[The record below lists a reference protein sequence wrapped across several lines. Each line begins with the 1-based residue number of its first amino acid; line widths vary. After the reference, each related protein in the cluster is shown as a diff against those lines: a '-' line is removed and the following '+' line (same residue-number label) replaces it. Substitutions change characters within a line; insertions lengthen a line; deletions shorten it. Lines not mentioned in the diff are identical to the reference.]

1 MMADMKIDNKY
12 RNKTA
17 EMTNADLSSP
27 DFIENQEKRRKDRS
41 SVRQRVYISITLTLI
56 ALVAVT
62 AATVAWF
69 SIADRTKVNTM
80 GLDIVADV
88 EMRMDLDAHDT
99 IDQYVRTLSFES
111 IQSRIQSEKGYSMS
125 TTPLSPVTTNDYS
138 RFTYENGTVVQST
151 EGAYLEFTLHFMA
164 AKDMIVHLT
173 SADSESG
180 KGDGT
185 MVSSSASAMPQAMR
199 ISFTA
204 DDQTWVYAPG
214 LGDTADSGGLAKTF
228 GLAAASD
235 MKVSDNNA
243 MFSLKEGVD
252 KPVVVHIWLEGTDP
266 ECTDELK
273 KADYS
278 IRLRF
283 TGTDMNGKSFTE

>member
-1 MMADMKIDNKY
+1 MMTDI
-12 RNKTA
+12 RNKRDQDKKDQ
-17 EMTNADLSSP
+17 NKK
-27 DFIENQEKRRKDRS
+27 IQNQKN
-41 SVRQRVYISITLTLI
+41 VRQRVYISLMLTLI

-99 IDQYVRTLSFES
+99 LDQYVRTLSFES
-111 IQSRIQSEKGYSMS
+111 IQNRIQREKGFSMS
-125 TTPLSPVTTNDYS
+125 ATPLSPVTTSDYS
-138 RFTYENGTVVQST
+138 TFTYENGKVAEAT
-151 EGAYLEFTLHFMA
+151 EGSYLEFTLHFMA

-173 SADSESG
+173 SADSDTG

-185 MVSSSASAMPQAMR
+185 MVSSGVAALPQAMR

-204 DDQTWVYAPG
+204 DGQTWVYDPG
-214 LGDTADSGGLAKTF
+214 AGDFLSSSGAVKVF
-228 GLAAASD
+228 GLAPAAD
-235 MKVSDNNA
+235 MKVGDNNA
-243 MFSLKEGVD
+243 LFTLKEGED
-252 KPVVVHIWLEGTDP
+252 KPVVVHIWIEGTDP
-266 ECTDELK
+266 QCTDELK

>member
-1 MMADMKIDNKY
+1 MMADI
-12 RNKTA
+12 RNK
-17 EMTNADLSSP
+17 
-27 DFIENQEKRRKDRS
+27 KDQDKKIQNKKN
-41 SVRQRVYISITLTLI
+41 VRQRVYISFMLTLI

-111 IQSRIQSEKGYSMS
+111 IQNRIQREKGFSMS
-125 TTPLSPVTTNDYS
+125 ATPLSPVTTSDYS
-138 RFTYENGTVVQST
+138 TFTYENGKVAEAT
-151 EGAYLEFTLHFMA
+151 EGSYLEFTLHFMA

-173 SADSESG
+173 SADSDTG

-185 MVSSSASAMPQAMR
+185 MVSSSVAALPQAMR

-204 DDQTWVYAPG
+204 DGQTWVYDPG
-214 LGDTADSGGLAKTF
+214 AGDFLSSSGVVRVF
-228 GLAAASD
+228 GLASAAD
-235 MKVSDNNA
+235 MKVADNNA
-243 MFSLKEGVD
+243 LFTLKEGED

-266 ECTDELK
+266 QCTDELK

>member
-1 MMADMKIDNKY
+1 MMAEI
-12 RNKTA
+12 RNY
-17 EMTNADLSSP
+17 
-27 DFIENQEKRRKDRS
+27 ENQDKKDQNKKN
-41 SVRQRVYISITLTLI
+41 VRQRVYISLMLTLI

-111 IQSRIQSEKGYSMS
+111 IQNRIRREKGFSMS
-125 TTPLSPVTTNDYS
+125 TTPLSPVTTSDYS
-138 RFTYENGTVVQST
+138 TFTYENGKVAEAA
-151 EGAYLEFTLHFMA
+151 EGSYLEFTLHFMA

-173 SADSESG
+173 SADSDTG

-185 MVSSSASAMPQAMR
+185 MVSSGVAALPQAMR

-204 DDQTWVYAPG
+204 DGQTWVYDPG
-214 LGDTADSGGLAKTF
+214 AGDFLSSSGAVKVF
-228 GLAAASD
+228 GLAPAAD
-235 MKVSDNNA
+235 MKVGDNNA
-243 MFSLKEGVD
+243 LFTLKEGED

-266 ECTDELK
+266 QCTDELK

>member
-1 MMADMKIDNKY
+1 MTAEI
-12 RNKTA
+12 RNKR
-17 EMTNADLSSP
+17 DQ
-27 DFIENQEKRRKDRS
+27 DKKDQNKKN
-41 SVRQRVYISITLTLI
+41 VRQRVYISLMLTLI

-111 IQSRIQSEKGYSMS
+111 IQNRIQREKGFSMS
-125 TTPLSPVTTNDYS
+125 ATPLSPVTTSDYS
-138 RFTYENGTVVQST
+138 TFTYENGKVAEAT
-151 EGAYLEFTLHFMA
+151 EGSYLEFTLHFMA

-173 SADSESG
+173 SADSDTG

-185 MVSSSASAMPQAMR
+185 MVGSSVAALPQAMR

-204 DDQTWVYAPG
+204 DGQTWVYDPG
-214 LGDTADSGGLAKTF
+214 AGDTSETLGTAKTF

-235 MKVSDNNA
+235 MQLSDANSI
-243 MFSLKEGVD
+243 FTLKEGED
-252 KPVVVHIWLEGTDP
+252 KTVVVHIWLEGTDP
-266 ECTDELK
+266 QCTDELK

-283 TGTDMNGKSFTE
+283 TGTDMDGKPFTE

>member
-1 MMADMKIDNKY
+1 MMADI
-12 RNKTA
+12 RNK
-17 EMTNADLSSP
+17 
-27 DFIENQEKRRKDRS
+27 KDQDKKIQNKKN
-41 SVRQRVYISITLTLI
+41 VRQRVYISLMLTLV

-88 EMRMDLDAHDT
+88 EMRMDLDEHDT

-111 IQSRIQSEKGYSMS
+111 IQNRIQREKGFSMS
-125 TTPLSPVTTNDYS
+125 ATPLSPVTTSDYS
-138 RFTYENGTVVQST
+138 TFTYENGKVAEAT
-151 EGAYLEFTLHFMA
+151 EGSYLEFTLHFMA

-173 SADSESG
+173 SADSDTG

-185 MVSSSASAMPQAMR
+185 MVSSGVAALPQAMR

-204 DDQTWVYAPG
+204 DGQTWVYDPG
-214 LGDTADSGGLAKTF
+214 AGDFLSSSGAVKVF
-228 GLAAASD
+228 GLAPAED
-235 MKVSDNNA
+235 MKVGDNNA
-243 MFSLKEGVD
+243 LFTLKEGED

-266 ECTDELK
+266 QCTDELK

>member
-1 MMADMKIDNKY
+1 MMAENKKK
-12 RNKTA
+12 N
-17 EMTNADLSSP
+17 D
-27 DFIENQEKRRKDRS
+27 QEKVVWEKNDQKRNNPKKNDQEKKN
-41 SVRQRVYISITLTLI
+41 VRQRVYISLMLTLI

-111 IQSRIQSEKGYSMS
+111 IQNRIQREKGFSMS
-125 TTPLSPVTTNDYS
+125 ATPLSPVTTSDYS
-138 RFTYENGTVVQST
+138 TFTYENGKVAEAT
-151 EGAYLEFTLHFMA
+151 EGSYLEFTLHFMA

-173 SADSESG
+173 SADSDTG

-185 MVSSSASAMPQAMR
+185 MVSSSVAALPQTMR

-204 DDQTWVYAPG
+204 DGQTWVYDPG
-214 LGDTADSGGLAKTF
+214 AGDLLSSSGAVRVF
-228 GLAAASD
+228 GLASAAD
-235 MKVSDNNA
+235 MKVGDNNA
-243 MFSLKEGVD
+243 LFTLKEGED
-252 KPVVVHIWLEGTDP
+252 KPVVVHIWIEGTDP
-266 ECTDELK
+266 ACTDELK

>member
-1 MMADMKIDNKY
+1 MMAEKNK
-12 RNKTA
+12 
-17 EMTNADLSSP
+17 D
-27 DFIENQEKRRKDRS
+27 QEKVVWEKNDQKRNNPQKNDQEKKN
-41 SVRQRVYISITLTLI
+41 VRQRVYISLMLTLI

-111 IQSRIQSEKGYSMS
+111 IQNRIQREKGFSMS
-125 TTPLSPVTTNDYS
+125 ATPLSPVTTSDYS
-138 RFTYENGTVVQST
+138 TFTYENGKVAEAT
-151 EGAYLEFTLHFMA
+151 EGSYLEFTLHFMA

-173 SADSESG
+173 SADSDMG

-185 MVSSSASAMPQAMR
+185 MVSSSVAALPQAMR

-204 DDQTWVYAPG
+204 DGQTWVYDPG
-214 LGDTADSGGLAKTF
+214 AGDFLSSSGAVRVF
-228 GLAAASD
+228 GLASAAD
-235 MKVSDNNA
+235 MKVGDNNA
-243 MFSLKEGVD
+243 LFTLKEGED

-266 ECTDELK
+266 QCTDELK

>member
-1 MMADMKIDNKY
+1 MMTESKKNND
-12 RNKTA
+12 
-17 EMTNADLSSP
+17 
-27 DFIENQEKRRKDRS
+27 QEKKN
-41 SVRQRVYISITLTLI
+41 VRQRVYISLMLTLI

-88 EMRMDLDAHDT
+88 EMRMDLDEHKT

-111 IQSRIQSEKGYSMS
+111 IEARIQSEKGFSMN
-125 TTPLSPVTTNDYS
+125 TTPLSPVTTSDYS
-138 RFTYENGTVVQST
+138 TFTYENGTVVSAT

-173 SADSESG
+173 SADSDAG
-180 KGDGT
+180 KSDGT
-185 MVSSSASAMPQAMR
+185 LVSSSVTALPQTMR

-204 DDQTWVYAPG
+204 DGQTWVYDPG
-214 LGDTADSGGLAKTF
+214 AGDSMSDTGAARVF
-228 GLAAASD
+228 GLASAAD
-235 MKVSDNNA
+235 MKVNDNNA

-266 ECTDELK
+266 ACTDELK

-283 TGTDMNGKSFTE
+283 TGTDMDGRSFTE

>member
-1 MMADMKIDNKY
+1 MMADI
-12 RNKTA
+12 RNKR
-17 EMTNADLSSP
+17 DQ
-27 DFIENQEKRRKDRS
+27 DKKDQNKKIQNKKN
-41 SVRQRVYISITLTLI
+41 VRQRVYISLMLTLI

-111 IQSRIQSEKGYSMS
+111 IQNRIQREKGFSMS
-125 TTPLSPVTTNDYS
+125 ATPLSPVTTSDYS
-138 RFTYENGTVVQST
+138 AFTYENGKVAEAT
-151 EGAYLEFTLHFMA
+151 EGSYLEFTLHFMA

-173 SADSESG
+173 SADSDTG

-185 MVSSSASAMPQAMR
+185 MVSSGVAALPQAMR

-204 DDQTWVYAPG
+204 DGQTWVYDPG
-214 LGDTADSGGLAKTF
+214 AGDFLSSSGAVKVF
-228 GLAAASD
+228 GLAPAAD
-235 MKVSDNNA
+235 MKVGDNNA
-243 MFSLKEGVD
+243 LFTLKEGED

-266 ECTDELK
+266 QCTDELK

>member
-1 MMADMKIDNKY
+1 MMEEI
-12 RNKTA
+12 RNK
-17 EMTNADLSSP
+17 
-27 DFIENQEKRRKDRS
+27 KDQDKKVQNKKN
-41 SVRQRVYISITLTLI
+41 VRQRVYISLMLTLI

-111 IQSRIQSEKGYSMS
+111 IQNRIQREKGFSMS
-125 TTPLSPVTTNDYS
+125 ATPLSPVTTSDYS
-138 RFTYENGTVVQST
+138 TFTYENGKVAEATGGS
-151 EGAYLEFTLHFMA
+151 YLEFTLHFMA

-173 SADSESG
+173 SADSDTG

-185 MVSSSASAMPQAMR
+185 MVSSSVAALPQAMR

-204 DDQTWVYAPG
+204 DGQTWIYDPG
-214 LGDTADSGGLAKTF
+214 AGDTSETLGTAKTF

-235 MKVSDNNA
+235 MQLSDANSI
-243 MFSLKEGVD
+243 FILKEGED
-252 KPVVVHIWLEGTDP
+252 KTVVVHIWLEGTDP
-266 ECTDELK
+266 QCTDELK

>member
-1 MMADMKIDNKY
+1 MMADI
-12 RNKTA
+12 RNKR
-17 EMTNADLSSP
+17 DQ
-27 DFIENQEKRRKDRS
+27 DKKDQNKKIQNKKT
-41 SVRQRVYISITLTLI
+41 VRQRVYISLMLTLI

-111 IQSRIQSEKGYSMS
+111 IQNRIQREKGFSMS
-125 TTPLSPVTTNDYS
+125 ATPLSPVTTSDYS
-138 RFTYENGTVVQST
+138 TFTYENGKVAEAT
-151 EGAYLEFTLHFMA
+151 EGSYLEFTLHFMA

-173 SADSESG
+173 SADSDTG

-185 MVSSSASAMPQAMR
+185 MVSSSVAALPQTMR

-204 DDQTWVYAPG
+204 DGQTWVYDPG
-214 LGDTADSGGLAKTF
+214 AGDTSETLGTAKTF

-235 MKVSDNNA
+235 MQLSDANSI
-243 MFSLKEGVD
+243 FTLKEGED
-252 KPVVVHIWLEGTDP
+252 KTVVVHIWLEGTDP
-266 ECTDELK
+266 QCTDELK

>member
-1 MMADMKIDNKY
+1 MMADI
-12 RNKTA
+12 RNKR
-17 EMTNADLSSP
+17 DQ
-27 DFIENQEKRRKDRS
+27 DKKDQNKKDQNKKN
-41 SVRQRVYISITLTLI
+41 VRQRVYISLMLTLI

-111 IQSRIQSEKGYSMS
+111 IQNRIQREKGFSMS
-125 TTPLSPVTTNDYS
+125 ATPLSPVTTSDYS
-138 RFTYENGTVVQST
+138 TFTYENGKVAEAT
-151 EGAYLEFTLHFMA
+151 EGSYLEFTLHFMA

-173 SADSESG
+173 SADSDTG

-185 MVSSSASAMPQAMR
+185 MVSSGVAALPQTMR

-204 DDQTWVYAPG
+204 DGQTWVYDPG
-214 LGDTADSGGLAKTF
+214 MDDTSETLGTAKTF

-235 MKVSDNNA
+235 MQLSDANSI
-243 MFSLKEGVD
+243 FTLKEGED
-252 KPVVVHIWLEGTDP
+252 KAVVVHIWLEGTDSQ
-266 ECTDELK
+266 CTDELK

>member
-1 MMADMKIDNKY
+1 MMAEI
-12 RNKTA
+12 RNKR
-17 EMTNADLSSP
+17 DQ
-27 DFIENQEKRRKDRS
+27 DKKNQNKKN
-41 SVRQRVYISITLTLI
+41 VRQRVYISLMLTLI

-99 IDQYVRTLSFES
+99 LDQYVRTLSFES
-111 IQSRIQSEKGYSMS
+111 IQNRIQREKGFSMS
-125 TTPLSPVTTNDYS
+125 VTPLSPVTTSDYS
-138 RFTYENGTVVQST
+138 TFTYENGKVAKAT
-151 EGAYLEFTLHFMA
+151 EGSYLEFTLHFMA

-173 SADSESG
+173 SADSDTG

-185 MVSSSASAMPQAMR
+185 MVSSSVAALPQAMR
-199 ISFTA
+199 ISFTT
-204 DDQTWVYAPG
+204 DGQTWVYDPG
-214 LGDTADSGGLAKTF
+214 AGDTSETLGTAKTF

-235 MKVSDNNA
+235 MHLSDANSI
-243 MFSLKEGVD
+243 FTLKEGED
-252 KPVVVHIWLEGTDP
+252 KAVVVHIWLEGTDP
-266 ECTDELK
+266 QCTDELK

-283 TGTDMNGKSFTE
+283 TGTDMNGKSFTEK

>member
-1 MMADMKIDNKY
+1 MMADI
-12 RNKTA
+12 RNKR
-17 EMTNADLSSP
+17 DQ
-27 DFIENQEKRRKDRS
+27 DKKDQNKKDQNKKN
-41 SVRQRVYISITLTLI
+41 VRQRVYISLMLTLI

-111 IQSRIQSEKGYSMS
+111 IQNRIQREKGFSMS
-125 TTPLSPVTTNDYS
+125 ATPLSPVTTSDYS
-138 RFTYENGTVVQST
+138 TFTYENGKVAEAT
-151 EGAYLEFTLHFMA
+151 EGSYLEFTLHFMA

-173 SADSESG
+173 SADSDTG

-185 MVSSSASAMPQAMR
+185 VVSSGVAALPQAMR

-204 DDQTWVYAPG
+204 DGQTWVYDPG
-214 LGDTADSGGLAKTF
+214 TGDFLSSSGAVRVF
-228 GLAAASD
+228 GLAPAAD
-235 MKVSDNNA
+235 MKVGDNNA
-243 MFSLKEGVD
+243 LFTLKEGED

-266 ECTDELK
+266 QCTDELK

>member
-1 MMADMKIDNKY
+1 MMAGNKKK
-12 RNKTA
+12 N
-17 EMTNADLSSP
+17 D
-27 DFIENQEKRRKDRS
+27 QEKVVWEKNDQKRNNPKKNDQEKKN
-41 SVRQRVYISITLTLI
+41 VRQRVYISLMLTLI

-111 IQSRIQSEKGYSMS
+111 IQNRIQREKGFSMS
-125 TTPLSPVTTNDYS
+125 ATPLSPVTTSDYS
-138 RFTYENGTVVQST
+138 TFTYENGKVAEAT
-151 EGAYLEFTLHFMA
+151 EGSYLEFTLHFMA

-173 SADSESG
+173 SADSDTG

-185 MVSSSASAMPQAMR
+185 MVSSSVAALPQTMR

-204 DDQTWVYAPG
+204 DGQTWVYDPG
-214 LGDTADSGGLAKTF
+214 AGDLLSSSGAVRVF
-228 GLAAASD
+228 GLASAAD
-235 MKVSDNNA
+235 MKVGDNNA
-243 MFSLKEGVD
+243 LFTLKEGED
-252 KPVVVHIWLEGTDP
+252 KPVVVHIWIEGTDP
-266 ECTDELK
+266 ACTDELK

>member
-1 MMADMKIDNKY
+1 MMAEKNK
-12 RNKTA
+12 
-17 EMTNADLSSP
+17 D
-27 DFIENQEKRRKDRS
+27 QEKVVWEKNDQKRNNPQKNDQEKKN
-41 SVRQRVYISITLTLI
+41 VRQRVYISLMLTLI

-99 IDQYVRTLSFES
+99 IDQYVRTLSFEN
-111 IQSRIQSEKGYSMS
+111 IQNRIQREKGFSMS
-125 TTPLSPVTTNDYS
+125 ATPLSPVTTSDYS
-138 RFTYENGTVVQST
+138 TFTYENGKVAEAT
-151 EGAYLEFTLHFMA
+151 EGSYLEFTLHFMA

-173 SADSESG
+173 SADSDTG

-185 MVSSSASAMPQAMR
+185 MVSSGVAALPQAMR

-204 DDQTWVYAPG
+204 DGQTWIYDPG
-214 LGDTADSGGLAKTF
+214 MDDTSETLGTVKTF

-235 MKVSDNNA
+235 MQLSDANSI
-243 MFSLKEGVD
+243 FTLKEGED
-252 KPVVVHIWLEGTDP
+252 KTVVVHIWLEGTDP
-266 ECTDELK
+266 QCTDELK

>member
-1 MMADMKIDNKY
+1 MMADI
-12 RNKTA
+12 RNK
-17 EMTNADLSSP
+17 
-27 DFIENQEKRRKDRS
+27 KDQDKKHQNKKIQNKKN
-41 SVRQRVYISITLTLI
+41 VRQRVYISFMLTLI

-111 IQSRIQSEKGYSMS
+111 IQNRIQREKGFSMS
-125 TTPLSPVTTNDYS
+125 ATPLSPVTTSDYS
-138 RFTYENGTVVQST
+138 TFTYENGKVAEAT
-151 EGAYLEFTLHFMA
+151 EGSYLEFTLHFMA

-173 SADSESG
+173 SADSDTG

-185 MVSSSASAMPQAMR
+185 MVSSSVAALPQAMR

-204 DDQTWVYAPG
+204 DGQTWVYDPG
-214 LGDTADSGGLAKTF
+214 AGDFLSSSGVVRVF
-228 GLAAASD
+228 GLASAAD
-235 MKVSDNNA
+235 MKVADNNA
-243 MFSLKEGVD
+243 LFTLKEGED

-266 ECTDELK
+266 QCTDELK

>member
-1 MMADMKIDNKY
+1 MMAGNKKK
-12 RNKTA
+12 N
-17 EMTNADLSSP
+17 D
-27 DFIENQEKRRKDRS
+27 QEKVVWEKNDQKRNNPKKNDQEKKN
-41 SVRQRVYISITLTLI
+41 VRQRVYISLMLTLI

-99 IDQYVRTLSFES
+99 LDQYVRTLSFES
-111 IQSRIQSEKGYSMS
+111 IQNRIQREKGFSMS
-125 TTPLSPVTTNDYS
+125 ATPLSPVTTSDYS
-138 RFTYENGTVVQST
+138 TFTYENGKVAEAT
-151 EGAYLEFTLHFMA
+151 EGSYLEFTLHFMA

-173 SADSESG
+173 SAESDTG

-185 MVSSSASAMPQAMR
+185 MVSSSVAALPQTMR

-204 DDQTWVYAPG
+204 DGQTWVYDPG
-214 LGDTADSGGLAKTF
+214 AGDLLSSSGAVRVF
-228 GLAAASD
+228 GLASAAD
-235 MKVSDNNA
+235 MKVGDNNA
-243 MFSLKEGVD
+243 LFTLKEGED
-252 KPVVVHIWLEGTDP
+252 KPVVVHIWIEGTDP
-266 ECTDELK
+266 ACTDELK

>member
-1 MMADMKIDNKY
+1 MMADI
-12 RNKTA
+12 RNKK
-17 EMTNADLSSP
+17 D
-27 DFIENQEKRRKDRS
+27 QEKVVWEKNDQKRNNPKKNDQEKKN
-41 SVRQRVYISITLTLI
+41 VRQRVYISLMLTLI

-111 IQSRIQSEKGYSMS
+111 IQNRIQREKGFSMS
-125 TTPLSPVTTNDYS
+125 ATPLSPVTTSDYS
-138 RFTYENGTVVQST
+138 TFTYENGKVAEAA
-151 EGAYLEFTLHFMA
+151 EGSYLEFTLHFMA

-173 SADSESG
+173 SADSDTG

-185 MVSSSASAMPQAMR
+185 MVSSGVAALPQAMR

-204 DDQTWVYAPG
+204 DGQTWIYDPG
-214 LGDTADSGGLAKTF
+214 MDDTSETLGTAKTF

-235 MKVSDNNA
+235 MQLSDANSI
-243 MFSLKEGVD
+243 FTLKEGKD
-252 KPVVVHIWLEGTDP
+252 KTVVVHIWLEGTDP
-266 ECTDELK
+266 QCTDELK

>member
-1 MMADMKIDNKY
+1 MMVDI
-12 RNKTA
+12 RNKR
-17 EMTNADLSSP
+17 DQ
-27 DFIENQEKRRKDRS
+27 DKKDQNKKIQNKKN
-41 SVRQRVYISITLTLI
+41 VRQRVYISLMLTLI

-88 EMRMDLDAHDT
+88 EMSMDLDAHDT

-111 IQSRIQSEKGYSMS
+111 IQNRIRKEKGFSMS
-125 TTPLSPVTTNDYS
+125 ATPLSPVTTSDYS
-138 RFTYENGTVVQST
+138 TFTYENGKVAEAS
-151 EGAYLEFTLHFMA
+151 EGSYLEFTLHFMA

-173 SADSESG
+173 SADSDTG

-185 MVSSSASAMPQAMR
+185 MVSSGVAALPQAMR

-204 DDQTWVYAPG
+204 DGQTWVYDPG
-214 LGDTADSGGLAKTF
+214 AGDFLSSSGAVKVF
-228 GLAAASD
+228 GLAPAAD
-235 MKVSDNNA
+235 MKVGDNNA
-243 MFSLKEGVD
+243 LFTLKEGED

-266 ECTDELK
+266 QCTDELK

-278 IRLRF
+278 IKLRF

>member
-1 MMADMKIDNKY
+1 MMADI
-12 RNKTA
+12 RNK
-17 EMTNADLSSP
+17 
-27 DFIENQEKRRKDRS
+27 KDQDKKDQNKKN
-41 SVRQRVYISITLTLI
+41 VRQRVYISLMLTLI
-56 ALVAVT
+56 ALVAAT

-111 IQSRIQSEKGYSMS
+111 IQNRIQREKGFSMS
-125 TTPLSPVTTNDYS
+125 ATPLSPVTTSDYS
-138 RFTYENGTVVQST
+138 TFTYENGKVAEAA
-151 EGAYLEFTLHFMA
+151 EGSYLEFTLHFMA

-173 SADSESG
+173 SADSDTG
-180 KGDGT
+180 KSDGT
-185 MVSSSASAMPQAMR
+185 MVSSSVAALPQAMR

-204 DDQTWVYAPG
+204 DGQTWVYDPG
-214 LGDTADSGGLAKTF
+214 MDDTSETLGTARTF

-235 MKVSDNNA
+235 MQLSDANSI
-243 MFSLKEGVD
+243 FTLKEGED
-252 KPVVVHIWLEGTDP
+252 KTVVVHIWLEGTDP
-266 ECTDELK
+266 QCTDELK

>member
-1 MMADMKIDNKY
+1 MMADI
-12 RNKTA
+12 RNKR
-17 EMTNADLSSP
+17 DQ
-27 DFIENQEKRRKDRS
+27 DKKDQNKKIQNKKT
-41 SVRQRVYISITLTLI
+41 VRQRVYISLMLTLI

-111 IQSRIQSEKGYSMS
+111 IQNRIQREKGFSMS
-125 TTPLSPVTTNDYS
+125 ATPLSPVTTSDYS
-138 RFTYENGTVVQST
+138 TFIYENGKVAEAT
-151 EGAYLEFTLHFMA
+151 EGSYLEFTLHFMA

-173 SADSESG
+173 SADSDTG

-185 MVSSSASAMPQAMR
+185 MVSSSVAALPQTMR

-204 DDQTWVYAPG
+204 DGQTWVYDPG
-214 LGDTADSGGLAKTF
+214 AGDTSETLGTAKTF

-235 MKVSDNNA
+235 MQLSDANSI
-243 MFSLKEGVD
+243 FTLKEGED
-252 KPVVVHIWLEGTDP
+252 KTVVVHIWLEGTDP
-266 ECTDELK
+266 QCTDELK

>member
-1 MMADMKIDNKY
+1 MMADI
-12 RNKTA
+12 RNKR
-17 EMTNADLSSP
+17 DQ
-27 DFIENQEKRRKDRS
+27 DKKDQNKKIQNKKT
-41 SVRQRVYISITLTLI
+41 VRQRVYISLMLTLI

-111 IQSRIQSEKGYSMS
+111 IQNRIQREKGFSMS
-125 TTPLSPVTTNDYS
+125 ATPLSPVTTSDYS
-138 RFTYENGTVVQST
+138 TFTYENGKVAEAT
-151 EGAYLEFTLHFMA
+151 EGSYLEFTLHFMA

-173 SADSESG
+173 SAESDTG

-185 MVSSSASAMPQAMR
+185 MVSSGVAALPQAMR

-204 DDQTWVYAPG
+204 DGQTWVYDPG
-214 LGDTADSGGLAKTF
+214 AGDFLSSSGAVKVF
-228 GLAAASD
+228 GLASAED
-235 MKVSDNNA
+235 MKVGDNNA
-243 MFSLKEGVD
+243 LFTLKEGED

-266 ECTDELK
+266 QCTDELK

>member
-1 MMADMKIDNKY
+1 MNENNTDKY
-12 RNKTA
+12 DTIGKNMSAT
-17 EMTNADLSSP
+17 DG
-27 DFIENQEKRRKDRS
+27 DRS
-41 SVRQRVYISITLTLI
+41 GKSGKNMRQRVYISLMLTLI

-111 IQSRIQSEKGYSMS
+111 IQSRIQSEKGFSMS
-125 TTPLSPVTTNDYS
+125 TTPLSPVTTSDYS
-138 RFTYENGTVVQST
+138 TFTYENGTVVSDT

-173 SADSESG
+173 SADSDTG

-185 MVSSSASAMPQAMR
+185 LVSSSVSALPQSMR

-204 DDQTWVYAPG
+204 DDQTWVYDPG
-214 LGDTADSGGLAKTF
+214 LGDTSSTQGSAKIF
-228 GLAAASD
+228 GLAPASD
-235 MKVSDNNA
+235 MQLGDANA
-243 MFSLKEGVD
+243 VFTLKEGQD
-252 KPVVVHIWLEGTDP
+252 KPVVVHIWLEGTDSA
-266 ECTDELK
+266 CTDDLK

-278 IRLRF
+278 IRIRF
-283 TGTDMNGKSFTE
+283 TGTDMDGKPFTE

>member
-1 MMADMKIDNKY
+1 MMADI
-12 RNKTA
+12 RNKK
-17 EMTNADLSSP
+17 DQ
-27 DFIENQEKRRKDRS
+27 DKKNQDKKNQNKNIQNKKN
-41 SVRQRVYISITLTLI
+41 VRQRVYISLMLTLI

-111 IQSRIQSEKGYSMS
+111 IQNRIQREKGFSMS
-125 TTPLSPVTTNDYS
+125 ATPLSPVTTSDYS
-138 RFTYENGTVVQST
+138 TFTYENGKVAEAT
-151 EGAYLEFTLHFMA
+151 EGSYLEFTLHFMA

-173 SADSESG
+173 SADSDTG

-185 MVSSSASAMPQAMR
+185 MVSSSVAALPQAMR

-204 DDQTWVYAPG
+204 DGQTWVYDPG
-214 LGDTADSGGLAKTF
+214 AGDFLSSSGAVKVF
-228 GLAAASD
+228 GLAPAED
-235 MKVSDNNA
+235 MKVGDNNA
-243 MFSLKEGVD
+243 LFTLKEGED

-266 ECTDELK
+266 QCTDELK

>member
-1 MMADMKIDNKY
+1 MMADI
-12 RNKTA
+12 RNK
-17 EMTNADLSSP
+17 
-27 DFIENQEKRRKDRS
+27 KDQDKKHQNKKIQNKKN
-41 SVRQRVYISITLTLI
+41 VRQRVYISFMLTLI

-111 IQSRIQSEKGYSMS
+111 IQNRIQREKGFSMS
-125 TTPLSPVTTNDYS
+125 ATPLSPVTTSDYS
-138 RFTYENGTVVQST
+138 TFTYENGKVAEAT
-151 EGAYLEFTLHFMA
+151 EGSYLEFTLHFMA

-173 SADSESG
+173 SADSDTG

-185 MVSSSASAMPQAMR
+185 LVSSGVAALPQAMR

-204 DDQTWVYAPG
+204 DGQTWVYDPG
-214 LGDTADSGGLAKTF
+214 AGDFLSSSGVVRVF
-228 GLAAASD
+228 GLASAAD
-235 MKVSDNNA
+235 MKVADNNA
-243 MFSLKEGVD
+243 LFTLKEGED

-266 ECTDELK
+266 QCTDELK

>member
-1 MMADMKIDNKY
+1 MMADI
-12 RNKTA
+12 RNKR
-17 EMTNADLSSP
+17 DQ
-27 DFIENQEKRRKDRS
+27 DKKDQNKKIQNKKN
-41 SVRQRVYISITLTLI
+41 VRQRVYISLMLTLI

-99 IDQYVRTLSFES
+99 LDQYVRTLSFES
-111 IQSRIQSEKGYSMS
+111 IQNRIQREKGFSMS
-125 TTPLSPVTTNDYS
+125 ATPLSPVTTSDYS
-138 RFTYENGTVVQST
+138 TFTYENGKVAEAT
-151 EGAYLEFTLHFMA
+151 EGSYLEFTLHFMA

-173 SADSESG
+173 SAESDTG

-185 MVSSSASAMPQAMR
+185 MVSSSVAALPQTMR

-204 DDQTWVYAPG
+204 DGQTWVYDPG
-214 LGDTADSGGLAKTF
+214 AGDFLSSSGAVRVF
-228 GLAAASD
+228 GLAPAED
-235 MKVSDNNA
+235 MKVGDNNA
-243 MFSLKEGVD
+243 LFTLKEGED
-252 KPVVVHIWLEGTDP
+252 KPVVVHIWIEGTDP
-266 ECTDELK
+266 ACTDELK

>member
-1 MMADMKIDNKY
+1 MMAEI
-12 RNKTA
+12 RNKR
-17 EMTNADLSSP
+17 
-27 DFIENQEKRRKDRS
+27 NQDKKNQNKKDQNKKN
-41 SVRQRVYISITLTLI
+41 VRQRVYISFMLTLI

-111 IQSRIQSEKGYSMS
+111 IQNRIQREKGFSMS
-125 TTPLSPVTTNDYS
+125 ATPLSPVTTSDYS
-138 RFTYENGTVVQST
+138 TFTYENGKVAEAT
-151 EGAYLEFTLHFMA
+151 EGSYLEFTLHFMA

-173 SADSESG
+173 SADSDTG

-185 MVSSSASAMPQAMR
+185 MVSSSVAALPQTMR

-204 DDQTWVYAPG
+204 DGQTWVYDPG
-214 LGDTADSGGLAKTF
+214 AGDLLSSSGAVRVF
-228 GLAAASD
+228 GLASAAD
-235 MKVSDNNA
+235 MKVGDNNA
-243 MFSLKEGVD
+243 LFTLKEGED

-266 ECTDELK
+266 QCTDELK

>member
-1 MMADMKIDNKY
+1 MMAEI
-12 RNKTA
+12 RNKR
-17 EMTNADLSSP
+17 DQ
-27 DFIENQEKRRKDRS
+27 DKKDQNKKN
-41 SVRQRVYISITLTLI
+41 VRQRVYISLMLTLI

-111 IQSRIQSEKGYSMS
+111 IQNRIQREKGFSMS
-125 TTPLSPVTTNDYS
+125 ATPLSPVTTSDYS
-138 RFTYENGTVVQST
+138 TFTYENGKVAEAT
-151 EGAYLEFTLHFMA
+151 EGSYLEFTLHFMA

-173 SADSESG
+173 SADSDTG

-185 MVSSSASAMPQAMR
+185 MVSSSVAALPQAMR

-204 DDQTWVYAPG
+204 DGQTWIYDPG
-214 LGDTADSGGLAKTF
+214 AGDTSETLGTAKTF

-235 MKVSDNNA
+235 MQLSDANSI
-243 MFSLKEGVD
+243 FTLKEGED
-252 KPVVVHIWLEGTDP
+252 KTVVVHIWLEGTDP
-266 ECTDELK
+266 QCKDELK

-283 TGTDMNGKSFTE
+283 TGTDMNGKSFTEK

>member
-1 MMADMKIDNKY
+1 MNGNNTDKY
-12 RNKTA
+12 DTIGKNMSATDGDRNGKSGKN
-17 EMTNADLSSP
+17 M
-27 DFIENQEKRRKDRS
+27 
-41 SVRQRVYISITLTLI
+41 RQRVYISLMLTLI

-111 IQSRIQSEKGYSMS
+111 IQSRIQSEKGFSMS
-125 TTPLSPVTTNDYS
+125 TTPLSPVTTSDYS
-138 RFTYENGTVVQST
+138 TFTYENGTVVSDT

-173 SADSESG
+173 SADSDTG

-185 MVSSSASAMPQAMR
+185 LVSSSVSALPQSMR

-204 DDQTWVYAPG
+204 DDQTWVYDPG
-214 LGDTADSGGLAKTF
+214 QGDTSSTQGAAKIF
-228 GLAAASD
+228 GLAPASD
-235 MKVSDNNA
+235 MQLGDANA
-243 MFSLKEGVD
+243 VFTLKEGQD

-266 ECTDELK
+266 ACTDDLK

-283 TGTDMNGKSFTE
+283 TGTDMDGKPFTE

>member
-1 MMADMKIDNKY
+1 MMAENKKK
-12 RNKTA
+12 N
-17 EMTNADLSSP
+17 D
-27 DFIENQEKRRKDRS
+27 QEKVVWEKNDQKRNNPKKNDQEKKN
-41 SVRQRVYISITLTLI
+41 VRQRVYISFMLTLI

-111 IQSRIQSEKGYSMS
+111 IQNRIQREKGFSMS
-125 TTPLSPVTTNDYS
+125 ATPLSPVTTSDYS
-138 RFTYENGTVVQST
+138 TFTYENGKVAEAT
-151 EGAYLEFTLHFMA
+151 EGSYLEFTLHFMA

-173 SADSESG
+173 SADSDTG

-185 MVSSSASAMPQAMR
+185 MVSSSVAALPQTMR

-204 DDQTWVYAPG
+204 DGQTWVYDPG
-214 LGDTADSGGLAKTF
+214 AGDLLSSSGAVRVF
-228 GLAAASD
+228 GLASAAD
-235 MKVSDNNA
+235 MKVGDNNA
-243 MFSLKEGVD
+243 LFTLKEGED

>member
-1 MMADMKIDNKY
+1 MMADI
-12 RNKTA
+12 RNK
-17 EMTNADLSSP
+17 
-27 DFIENQEKRRKDRS
+27 KDQDKKHQNKKIQNKKN
-41 SVRQRVYISITLTLI
+41 VRQRVYISFMLTLI

-111 IQSRIQSEKGYSMS
+111 IQNRIQREKGFSMS
-125 TTPLSPVTTNDYS
+125 ATPLSPVTTSDYS
-138 RFTYENGTVVQST
+138 TFIYENGKVAEAT
-151 EGAYLEFTLHFMA
+151 EGSYLEFTLHFMA

-173 SADSESG
+173 SADSDTG

-185 MVSSSASAMPQAMR
+185 MVSSSVAALPQAMR

-204 DDQTWVYAPG
+204 DGQTWVYDPG
-214 LGDTADSGGLAKTF
+214 AGDFLSSSGAVRVF
-228 GLAAASD
+228 GLASAAD
-235 MKVSDNNA
+235 MKVADNNA
-243 MFSLKEGVD
+243 LFTLKEGED

-266 ECTDELK
+266 QCTDELK

>member
-1 MMADMKIDNKY
+1 MMAENKKK
-12 RNKTA
+12 N
-17 EMTNADLSSP
+17 D
-27 DFIENQEKRRKDRS
+27 QEKVVWEKNDQKRNNPKKNDQEKKN
-41 SVRQRVYISITLTLI
+41 VRQRVYISFMLTLI

-111 IQSRIQSEKGYSMS
+111 IQNRIQREKGFSMS
-125 TTPLSPVTTNDYS
+125 ATPLSPVTTSDYS
-138 RFTYENGTVVQST
+138 TFTYENGKVAEAT
-151 EGAYLEFTLHFMA
+151 EGSYLEFTLHFMA

-173 SADSESG
+173 SADSDTG

-185 MVSSSASAMPQAMR
+185 MVSSSVAALPQAMR

-204 DDQTWVYAPG
+204 DGQTWIYDPG
-214 LGDTADSGGLAKTF
+214 AGDTSETLGTAKTF

-235 MKVSDNNA
+235 MQLSDANSI
-243 MFSLKEGVD
+243 FTLKEGED
-252 KPVVVHIWLEGTDP
+252 KTVVVHIWLEGTDP
-266 ECTDELK
+266 QCKDELK

>member
-1 MMADMKIDNKY
+1 MMADI
-12 RNKTA
+12 RNK
-17 EMTNADLSSP
+17 
-27 DFIENQEKRRKDRS
+27 KDQDKKDQNKKIQNKKT
-41 SVRQRVYISITLTLI
+41 VRQRVYISLMLTLI
-56 ALVAVT
+56 ALVAIT
-62 AATVAWF
+62 SATVAWF

-111 IQSRIQSEKGYSMS
+111 IQNRIQREKGFSMS
-125 TTPLSPVTTNDYS
+125 ATPLSPVTTSDYS
-138 RFTYENGTVVQST
+138 TFTYENGKVAEAT
-151 EGAYLEFTLHFMA
+151 EGSYLEFTLHFMA

-173 SADSESG
+173 SAESDTG

-185 MVSSSASAMPQAMR
+185 MVSSSVAALPQAMR

-204 DDQTWVYAPG
+204 DGQTWVYDPG
-214 LGDTADSGGLAKTF
+214 AGDFLSSSGAVKVF
-228 GLAAASD
+228 GLAPAED
-235 MKVSDNNA
+235 MKVGDNNA
-243 MFSLKEGVD
+243 LFTLKEGED

-266 ECTDELK
+266 QCTDELK

>member
-1 MMADMKIDNKY
+1 MMTESKKNNDQDKKN
-12 RNKTA
+12 
-17 EMTNADLSSP
+17 
-27 DFIENQEKRRKDRS
+27 
-41 SVRQRVYISITLTLI
+41 VRQRVYISLMLTLI

-88 EMRMDLDAHDT
+88 EMRMDLDAHET

-111 IQSRIQSEKGYSMS
+111 IEARIQSEKGFSMS
-125 TTPLSPVTTNDYS
+125 TNPLSPVTTSDYS
-138 RFTYENGTVVQST
+138 TFTYENGTVVSDT
-151 EGAYLEFTLHFMA
+151 EGSYLEFTLHFMA

-173 SADSESG
+173 SADSDDG
-180 KGDGT
+180 KSDGT
-185 MVSSSASAMPQAMR
+185 LVSSSVAALSQAMR

-204 DDQTWVYAPG
+204 DGQTWVYDPG
-214 LGDTADSGGLAKTF
+214 MDATSETQGTAKTF
-228 GLAAASD
+228 GLASAED
-235 MKVSDNNA
+235 MQLDDANSI
-243 MFSLKEGVD
+243 FTLKEGVD
-252 KPVVVHIWLEGTDP
+252 KAVVVHIWLEGTDP
-266 ECTDELK
+266 ACTDELK

-283 TGTDMNGKSFTE
+283 TGTDMDGKPFTE